1 MGGPRRVA
9 LPVDSLDSLHPF
21 HVRSILITE
30 YGEYGARR
38 LTKGIMLVA
47 GEGRAF
53 VHSIRLAPI
62 R

>member
-1 MGGPRRVA
+1 
-9 LPVDSLDSLHPF
+9 
-21 HVRSILITE
+21 VRSILIIE

-38 LTKGIMLVA
+38 LTKAIMLVA
-47 GEGRAF
+47 VEGRAF